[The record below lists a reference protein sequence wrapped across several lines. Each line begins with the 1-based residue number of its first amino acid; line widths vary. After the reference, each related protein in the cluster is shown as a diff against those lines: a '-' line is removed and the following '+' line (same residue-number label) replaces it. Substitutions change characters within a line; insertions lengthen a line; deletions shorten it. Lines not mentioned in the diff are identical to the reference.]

1 MDVIPADPSNVMTRA
16 GTMLQLVELGLADI
30 DDPAME
36 HLRITRGLYNI
47 AVFGRAVTNA
57 LQGLRTYDRQA
68 FDEWYEPWRAEMQ
81 GDQLCRFFYALR
93 TDLLKK
99 TGIRF
104 GIVLGAAGQNVP
116 AVGDIKVYN
125 VALPTMHRGESLQG
139 SSVRDMCHLYV
150 AYLRQL
156 VESGAP
162 VVFKVHDAFL
172 ASTAG
177 RGTRWPGSPPGLVT
191 PG

>member
-1 MDVIPADPSNVMTRA
+1 MEAIPADPSHVMSRA

-36 HLRITRGLYNI
+36 YLRITRGLYNI

-68 FDEWYEPWRAEMQ
+68 FEEWYEPWLAEMR
-81 GDQLCRFFYALR
+81 DDPLCRFFYALR
-93 TDLLKK
+93 TDLLKR
-99 TGIRF
+99 TEIRF

-116 AVGDIKVYN
+116 AVGDIRVHN
-125 VALPTMHRGESLQG
+125 IALSTMHRGESIQG

-150 AYLRQL
+150 AYLRRL
-156 VESGAP
+156 VESAAP
-162 VVFKVHDAFL
+162 VAYKVHDAFL
-172 ASTAG
+172 AK
-177 RGTRWPGSPPGLVT
+177 RWPASGAGTSAALPSN
-191 PG
+191 

>member
-1 MDVIPADPSNVMTRA
+1 MDVIPADPSNAMTRA

-36 HLRITRGLYNI
+36 YLRIMRGLYNI

-81 GDQLCRFFYALR
+81 DDPLCRFFYELR

-116 AVGDIKVYN
+116 AAGDIKVYN
-125 VALPTMHRGESLQG
+125 VALPTMHRGESIQD

-150 AYLRQL
+150 AYLRQV
-156 VESGAP
+156 VESAAP
-162 VVFKVHDAFL
+162 VVYKVRDAFL
-172 ASTAG
+172 ARRAG
-177 RGTRWPGSPPGLVT
+177 DP
-191 PG
+191 